1 MKKLTIAI
9 IFVMCIFSSARAG
22 GLKNFRKA
30 TDGLYRSACLYN
42 LSSKDIAT
50 IRTAG
55 QTVLVH
61 CTAGKD
67 RAGVVPAW

>member
-1 MKKLTIAI
+1 MKRLTILI
-9 IFVMCIFSSARAG
+9 LSVMCVFSCSKAG